1 MFSIA
6 IVEDE
11 ENCREQLRGFI
22 GRYFKENGKEA
33 EVTAFTNGIDFVSDY
48 RPVYDIVLMDI
59 EMPHLNGM
67 AAAKKM
73 RRMDPD
79 VCLIFVTN
87 LAQYAL
93 EGYSVSAADFIVK
106 PVEYFTFAAKLQK
119 AINRVQQT
127 QKQYIMVPVEA
138 ETRRLFVRDIR
149 YIEVRGHFL
158 TFHLIGEAFTARG
171 NLGKLE
177 EELQQKGHFFR
188 IFKSYLVNL
197 DHVTGINQ
205 NSALV
210 GEDEL
215 LISRSRKQKFLC
227 ELGEYLGNYRI

>member
-119 AINRVQQT
+119 GINRVQQT
-127 QKQYIMVPVEA
+127 QKQYIMCPS
-138 ETRRLFVRDIR
+138 RRRRAASSCAISATSR
-149 YIEVRGHFL
+149 YGG
-158 TFHLIGEAFTARG
+158 TF
-171 NLGKLE
+171 
-177 EELQQKGHFFR
+177 
-188 IFKSYLVNL
+188 
-197 DHVTGINQ
+197 
-205 NSALV
+205 
-210 GEDEL
+210 
-215 LISRSRKQKFLC
+215 
-227 ELGEYLGNYRI
+227 

>member
-1 MFSIA
+1 MIRIA
-6 IVEDE
+6 MVEDE
-11 ENCREQLRGFI
+11 ESCREQLQSLI
-22 GRYFKENGKEA
+22 DRYFKENGG
-33 EVTAFTNGIDFVSDY
+33 EVYVTPFTNGMDFVSDY

-67 AAAKKM
+67 EAAKKM
-73 RRMDPD
+73 RKLDPD

-119 AINRVQQT
+119 ALNRVQML

-138 ETRRLFVRDIR
+138 EVRRLFVRDIR

-158 TFHLIGEAFTARG
+158 TFHLIGENLTVRG
-171 NLGKLE
+171 NLGKIE
-177 EELQQKGHFFR
+177 DELQYKGKFFR

-205 NSALV
+205 NSALL

-215 LISRSRKQKFLC
+215 LISRSRKQEFLRV
-227 ELGEYLGNYRI
+227 LGEYLGNFRI

>member
-1 MFSIA
+1 M
-6 IVEDE
+6 
-11 ENCREQLRGFI
+11 
-22 GRYFKENGKEA
+22 
-33 EVTAFTNGIDFVSDY
+33 
-48 RPVYDIVLMDI
+48 
-59 EMPHLNGM
+59 
-67 AAAKKM
+67 
-73 RRMDPD
+73 
-79 VCLIFVTN
+79 
-87 LAQYAL
+87 
-93 EGYSVSAADFIVK
+93 
-106 PVEYFTFAAKLQK
+106 
-119 AINRVQQT
+119 
-127 QKQYIMVPVEA
+127 
-138 ETRRLFVRDIR
+138 RDIR

-171 NLGKLE
+171 NFGKLE